1 MGPNIVQIMAI
12 IWQNYWIYSDWLVFS
27 ATISNISAIW
37 WREQI
42 LCQLRHLE
50 DQMVITYI
58 RGEVIVIFFG
68 INIFSDIG
76 ITDIYKQNY
85 SNCTIGFRNK
95 HMLFLI
101 CFLRRTY
108 KYNPNKY
115 IVSWHLLGHAIK
127 SVTCFD
133 LQFSRSTR
141 PMTSFCIF
149 IAYIN
154 TEGILLN
161 FKITRWD

>member
-58 RGEVIVIFFG
+58 RGEVIVNFF
-68 INIFSDIG
+68 G
-76 ITDIYKQNY
+76 ITDIYKQNN
-85 SNCTIGFRNK
+85 SNINCTVGFRNK
-95 HMLFLI
+95 QMLFFI

-108 KYNPNKY
+108 KYNLNKY

-149 IAYIN
+149 LAYIN